1 MTARVASAVCAGQH
15 SLRLWTLS
23 STFTRGEG
31 HRLNE
36 RFALKMIKTS
46 LFLCRHGI
54 LGGSR
59 HIMLDADRLL
69 KGGYLSIPIDN
80 VETHITEAG
89 RGTYDDSLLEEEEDE
104 GVEVE
109 GATGVTDIRP
119 NLVSHLVQQTA
130 EISA

>member
-1 MTARVASAVCAGQH
+1 M
-15 SLRLWTLS
+15 
-23 STFTRGEG
+23 
-31 HRLNE
+31 
-36 RFALKMIKTS
+36 
-46 LFLCRHGI
+46 CRHGI

-80 VETHITEAG
+80 VETQITEAG

-109 GATGVTDIRP
+109 EGVTDIRP
-119 NLVSHLVQQTA
+119 NLVSHLVRQTKPA

>member
-1 MTARVASAVCAGQH
+1 
-15 SLRLWTLS
+15 
-23 STFTRGEG
+23 
-31 HRLNE
+31 
-36 RFALKMIKTS
+36 
-46 LFLCRHGI
+46 
-54 LGGSR
+54 
-59 HIMLDADRLL
+59 MLDADRLL

-80 VETHITEAG
+80 VETQITEAG

-119 NLVSHLVQQTA
+119 NLVSHLVQQTKPA